1 MMSKS
6 ESGEFAPKAEVE
18 DFTLP
23 PCPGEEANVGV
34 SVPSV
39 SGVSAEVGSAPRSSG
54 PAPLSAG
61 SVGRAGRGHM
71 RSASHGGVAASG
83 MTSSGSTGLVSRP
96 SALKSSRGHQRA
108 FSQGQIEGTSESA
121 GFQRGHSRVGS
132 RTDFILPPGHRDT
145 EANDAGSRAAGTS
158 APKTGRGHSRQAS
171 RSESIYTLRNNVGVP
186 LQRRMLNFI
195 LRRSDKG
202 EFDRPSYRTIVPNHL
217 VPPKT
222 PAKLHPN
229 GKTVNNRIRTTKYTV
244 LSFLPKNL
252 LEQFHRV
259 ANLYFIFIILLN
271 WFPDINAFGKE
282 IAMIPVMFVL
292 GVTAI
297 KDLFEDR
304 RRKASDKRINNSTC
318 RVYVSDAGRYKRL
331 LWRDVRVGDLVHL
344 SNNEVIPA
352 DILLLRSSDPNGLC
366 YIDTCNLD
374 GETNLKPRQV
384 VRGFTDKHRTFE
396 PRLFRSKV
404 EVDPP
409 TTKMYR
415 FHGTVVH
422 PTGATVPV
430 GTENLLLRECLLKN
444 TDFVEGIV
452 VYAGHESK
460 AMLNNGGPRY
470 KRSKLER
477 QMNTDI
483 IWCVV
488 ILLVLCVVGA
498 VGCRFWLQYYEEA
511 SQLGESIPFIPNLS
525 VRSPA
530 TEGFLAFWTFI
541 IILQIM
547 IPLSL
552 YVSIEMTKLA
562 QVYHIHHNKD
572 LYDPLTDKRIECR
585 ALNITEELG
594 QVQYIFSD
602 KTGTLTENKMLFRR
616 CAIGG
621 VDYNHPPPENIET
634 LRLRPG
640 VPIPVTVNPVLQEEL
655 AQLNMPFKSKDISG
669 LGQTSGFELTSPLK
683 ASDSAKDAGGAAS
696 AAIVGRSAHSQ
707 KLQEFLLVLAIC
719 NTVVV
724 ARHPHHDMMNDSG
737 VIESNPVPN
746 LFDPNNSISVE
757 PIKEETTPTTS
768 KHPQSAGA
776 RAGNSSSN
784 VNVPSN
790 GAKFLFHSQEN
801 ISPSDSS
808 NPNITPSTI
817 CGDKYTRL
825 TESRSVTPSPPP
837 SSALPTSS
845 TPQPIPSKSALN
857 QMRAA
862 SVPTPVDSSTVI
874 GFSSLENTSLSVP
887 TSSQVQPSPPLSRK
901 KRSALR
907 PRLLNVP
914 PFISLGNR
922 RGSSAPALSQG
933 RGTPTIGDMKP
944 IYEAESPDE
953 IALVEAA
960 YSYNCRLVRKTSHY
974 ATLFVPGEGLME
986 FELLQ
991 LLPFDSVR
999 KCMSIVIR
1007 HPVTREITLYSKG
1020 ADSTILTL
1028 LAPTDDPAMKHIIIR
1043 TQQHLNSYAKQGL
1056 RVLVMAKRNISEQ
1069 FYTSW
1074 ARTKSEVEM
1083 ISDHRERERRTRELY
1098 NSMENSLVLL
1108 GATGIEDRLQ
1118 EGVPETIAALLSAG
1132 IVLWVLTG
1140 DKPETAINVAYSAK
1154 LFSPQME
1161 LLKISAR
1168 SKEAA
1173 ERTIAF
1179 YLSEIERDSP
1189 SVTPSVMT
1197 GAPTVTRMRVGG
1209 AGIRP
1214 KPNERVDGVPQPH
1227 TNALSMPTMSHS
1239 AGVRLSRKRALV
1251 VDGKS
1256 LTYILDRRSK
1266 LQKPFLELTRHCSSV
1281 LCCRATPLQKAYIV
1295 RVVKE
1300 QLKMRTLAVGDGAN
1314 DVSMIQTADIGIGIS
1329 GQEGT
1334 QAVMASDFALSRFK
1348 YLERFLLVHGHWCYH
1363 RLASMILY
1371 FFYKNATFVF
1381 LIFWYQLYCGYSG
1394 QIMLDD
1400 MFLMLFNLLF
1410 SSLSPFA
1417 IGIYDQD
1424 APEEILLAQPH
1435 LYRQGRLG
1443 RVYKPHSFWVTM
1455 ADCLYQSL
1463 VVFFVARGAFNDSD
1477 VGLWQ
1482 FGTTVTTC
1490 CMFIMLLQAA
1500 IEIRSWTIIHLAA
1513 IILSLVIYFAFMII
1527 YNSIRLPY
1535 LGYSTSY
1542 GAVLHA
1548 FASPEHWG
1556 VVVLSVVTAL
1566 LPRFVMR
1573 CLETRLFPNDVTK
1586 ALIDWRRARRRDR
1599 R

>member
-1 MMSKS
+1 MMSKPG
-6 ESGEFAPKAEVE
+6 SGEFAPKAEVE

-23 PCPGEEANVGV
+23 PCPGEEASTGVPIPTTSGAMDVG
-34 SVPSV
+34 PS
-39 SGVSAEVGSAPRSSG
+39 SRSSPGSA
-54 PAPLSAG
+54 LQSAG
-61 SVGRAGRGHM
+61 SMGRVGRGHM

-83 MTSSGSTGLVSRP
+83 LTSSGSTGLVSRP

-108 FSQGQIEGTSESA
+108 FSQGQIEGTSES
-121 GFQRGHSRVGS
+121 GGLQRGHSRVGS

-145 EANDAGSRAAGTS
+145 EGNDAGNRAPGTS
-158 APKTGRGHSRQAS
+158 AHKAGRGHSRQAS
-171 RSESIYTLRNNVGVP
+171 RSESIYTLRNNMGVP
-186 LQRRMLNFI
+186 FQRRMINFI
-195 LRRSDKG
+195 LRRPEKT
-202 EFDRPSYRTIVPNHL
+202 EFERPSFRTIVPNHL

-222 PAKLHPN
+222 PPKLHPN

-271 WFPDINAFGKE
+271 WFPEINAFGKE
-282 IAMIPVMFVL
+282 VAMIPVMFVL

-304 RRKASDKRINNSTC
+304 RRKASDTRINNSTC
-318 RVYVSDAGRYKRL
+318 RVYVSEAGRYKRL
-331 LWRDVRVGDLVHL
+331 LWRDLRVGDLVHL

-352 DILLLRSSDPNGLC
+352 DVLLLRSSDPNGMC

-384 VRGFTDKHRTFE
+384 ARGFVDKYRTFE
-396 PRLFRSKV
+396 PSLFRSKL

-415 FHGTVVH
+415 FHGTLVH
-422 PTGATVPV
+422 PSGATVPV
-430 GTENLLLRECLLKN
+430 GTENLLLRECMLKN

-477 QMNTDI
+477 QMNMDI

-488 ILLVLCVVGA
+488 ILIVLCVVGA
-498 VGCRFWLQYYEEA
+498 VGCRFWLQGYDPEEF
-511 SQLGESIPFIPNLS
+511 IPFIPNLVQRTPS
-525 VRSPA
+525 C
-530 TEGFLAFWTFI
+530 EGFLAFWTFI

-602 KTGTLTENKMLFRR
+602 KTGTLTENRMLFRR

-640 VPIPVTVNPVLQEEL
+640 IPIPVSVNPVLLEEL
-655 AQLNMPFKSKDISG
+655 AQLSVSHKTKDG
-669 LGQTSGFELTSPLK
+669 VGFSQEM
-683 ASDSAKDAGGAAS
+683 ASDFVASQSSNDNAKDAGGAAS
-696 AAIVGRSAHSQ
+696 AALVGRSAHSQ

-746 LFDPNNSISVE
+746 LFDPNNSTSVE

-768 KHPQSAGA
+768 KHPHSAGA
-776 RAGNSSSN
+776 RAGTSSTHPN
-784 VNVPSN
+784 APPT
-790 GAKFLFHSQEN
+790 GEKFLFHSQEN
-801 ISPSDSS
+801 ISVS
-808 NPNITPSTI
+808 NASTPNVTPQTI
-817 CGDKYTRL
+817 YGDKYTRL

-837 SSALPTSS
+837 LSARAVSS

-857 QMRAA
+857 QLKAS
-862 SVPTPVDSSTVI
+862 SVPTPVDSTPVV
-874 GFSSLENTSLSVP
+874 GFSSLGNASASVP
-887 TSSQVQPSPPLSRK
+887 IPSHLQPSPPISRK
-901 KRSALR
+901 KKSALR

-914 PFISLGNR
+914 PFISLSNR

-933 RGTPTIGDMKP
+933 RSTPSMGDLKP
-944 IYEAESPDE
+944 IFEAESPDE

-960 YSYNCRLVRKTSHY
+960 YSYNCRLVRKSAHY

-991 LLPFDSVR
+991 VLPFDSNR
-999 KCMSIVIR
+999 KCMSVVIR
-1007 HPVTREITLYSKG
+1007 HPHSREIILYSKG

-1028 LAPTDDPAMKHIIIR
+1028 LAPTDDSAMKHMIMR

-1056 RVLVMAKRNISEQ
+1056 RVLVMAKRVLSEQ
-1069 FYTSW
+1069 FYANW
-1074 ARTKSEVEM
+1074 VRTKNEIE
-1083 ISDHRERERRTRELY
+1083 IINDHREREKRTRDLY
-1098 NSMENSLVLL
+1098 SSMENSLVLL

-1179 YLSEIERDSP
+1179 YLAEIERDNP
-1189 SVTPSVMT
+1189 PIVINPPLLT
-1197 GAPTVTRMRVGG
+1197 GATNVTRMRVGG
-1209 AGIRP
+1209 AGIHP
-1214 KPNERVDGVPQPH
+1214 KPNERVDAVPSTQQ
-1227 TNALSMPTMSHS
+1227 NARSMPTMSHS
-1239 AGVRLSRKRALV
+1239 AGIRMNRKRALV

-1256 LTYILDRRSK
+1256 LTYILDKRSK

-1329 GQEGT
+1329 GQEGM

-1400 MFLMLFNLLF
+1400 MFLMLFNLMF
-1410 SSLSPFA
+1410 SSLAPFA

-1424 APEEILLAQPH
+1424 APEEILLSQPH

-1463 VVFFVARGAFNDSD
+1463 VVFFVARGAYNDSD

-1482 FGTTVTTC
+1482 FGTTVTTS
-1490 CMFIMLLQAA
+1490 CMFIMLIQAA

-1513 IILSLVIYFAFMII
+1513 ILLSLAIYFVFTIV
-1527 YNSIRLPY
+1527 YNSIRIPY
-1535 LGYSTSY
+1535 IGYSTSY
-1542 GAVLHA
+1542 GAVLKA
-1548 FASPEHWG
+1548 FSSPVHWS
-1556 VVVLSVVTAL
+1556 VVALSIVTAL

-1573 CLETRLFPNDVTK
+1573 SLETRLFPNDVTR
-1586 ALIDWRRARRRDR
+1586 ALIDWQRARRRDR

>member
-6 ESGEFAPKAEVE
+6 EFAPKAEVE

-23 PCPGEEANVGV
+23 PCPGEESSIGV
-34 SVPSV
+34 PVPSS
-39 SGVSAEVGSAPRSSG
+39 SGVGTDVGSSSRSSG
-54 PAPLSAG
+54 PGSLSAG
-61 SVGRAGRGHM
+61 SVGRVGRGHM

-83 MTSSGSTGLVSRP
+83 LTSSGSTGLVSRP
-96 SALKSSRGHQRA
+96 SALKSARGHQRA
-108 FSQGQIEGTSESA
+108 FSQGQIEGTSDS
-121 GFQRGHSRVGS
+121 GGLQRGHSRVGS

-145 EANDAGSRAAGTS
+145 ENNDAGGRAGTS
-158 APKTGRGHSRQAS
+158 AQRAGRGHSRQAS
-171 RSESIYTLRNNVGVP
+171 RSESIYTLRNNIGVP
-186 LQRRMLNFI
+186 LQRRLLNFI
-195 LRRSDKG
+195 LRRSDKA
-202 EFDRPSYRTIVPNHL
+202 ELDRPSYRTIVPNHL

-229 GKTVNNRIRTTKYTV
+229 GKAVNNRIRTTKYTV

-282 IAMIPVMFVL
+282 VAMIPVMFVL

-304 RRKASDKRINNSTC
+304 RRNTSDKRINNSTC
-318 RVYVSDAGRYKRL
+318 RVYVSEAGRYKRL

-344 SNNEVIPA
+344 SNDEVIPA
-352 DILLLRSSDPNGLC
+352 DVLLLRCSDPNGLC

-384 VRGFTDKHRTFE
+384 VRGFADKHRSFE
-396 PRLFRSKV
+396 PSLFRSKV

-422 PTGATVPV
+422 PSGATVPV
-430 GTENLLLRECLLKN
+430 GTENLLLRECVLKN

-470 KRSKLER
+470 KRSKLEG
-477 QMNTDI
+477 QMNVDI

-498 VGCRFWLQYYEEA
+498 VGCRFWLSYYVAEE
-511 SQLGESIPFIPNLS
+511 SVPFIPNLTQ
-525 VRSPA
+525 RSP
-530 TEGFLAFWTFI
+530 TSEGFLAFWTFI

-562 QVYHIHHNKD
+562 QVFHIHQNKD

-634 LRLRPG
+634 LRLTPG
-640 VPIPVTVNPVLQEEL
+640 LPIPVTVNPVLQEEL
-655 AQLNMPFKSKDISG
+655 AQLGMPSKFKDVRLGRDETSELNIS
-669 LGQTSGFELTSPLK
+669 QSS
-683 ASDSAKDAGGAAS
+683 SDDAKDAGGAAS
-696 AAIVGRSAHSQ
+696 AVLVGRSEHSQ

-724 ARHPHHDMMNDSG
+724 ARQAHHDMMNDSG
-737 VIESNPVPN
+737 VIESSPVPTS
-746 LFDPNNSISVE
+746 FDPNNSISVQ
-757 PIKEETTPTTS
+757 PIKEETTPTSS
-768 KHPQSAGA
+768 KHPHSAGA
-776 RAGNSSSN
+776 RAGGPSSHEI
-784 VNVPSN
+784 VPTST
-790 GAKFLFHSQEN
+790 GKSLFHSQEN
-801 ISPSDSS
+801 ISASNSS
-808 NPNITPSTI
+808 TSNLTPSTVY
-817 CGDKYTRL
+817 GDKYTRL

-837 SSALPTSS
+837 SSS
-845 TPQPIPSKSALN
+845 TPQAIPSKSTLN
-857 QMRAA
+857 QLKAS
-862 SVPTPVDSSTVI
+862 SVPTPLDSSLVV
-874 GFSSLENTSLSVP
+874 GFSSLENTSMSVP
-887 TSSQVQPSPPLSRK
+887 MPSYLQPSPPISRK
-901 KRSALR
+901 KKSALR

-914 PFISLGNR
+914 PFIGLGNR

-933 RGTPTIGDMKP
+933 RGTPTTGDTKP
-944 IYEAESPDE
+944 IFEAESPDE

-960 YSYNCRLVRKTSHY
+960 YSYNCRLVRKTAHY
-974 ATLFVPGEGLME
+974 ATLYVPGEGLME

-991 LLPFDSVR
+991 LLPFDSSR
-999 KCMSIVIR
+999 KCMSVIIR
-1007 HPVTREITLYSKG
+1007 HPITREIIVYCKG

-1028 LAPTDDPAMKHIIIR
+1028 LAPTDDPVMKNMITR

-1056 RVLVMAKRNISEQ
+1056 RVLVMAKRTLSEQ
-1069 FYTSW
+1069 FYANWVRS
-1074 ARTKSEVEM
+1074 KSEIEM
-1083 ISDHRERERRTRELY
+1083 IGDHREREKRTRELY
-1098 NSMENSLVLL
+1098 KSIEDSLILL

-1179 YLSEIERDSP
+1179 YLAEIERDSP
-1189 SVTPSVMT
+1189 PVTVNPALLSGPPPVVR
-1197 GAPTVTRMRVGG
+1197 ARVGA
-1209 AGIRP
+1209 AGVRP
-1214 KPNERVDGVPQPH
+1214 KPNDLSDIPH
-1227 TNALSMPTMSHS
+1227 RNVRQIPTMSHS
-1239 AGVRLSRKRALV
+1239 AGVRMSRKRALV

-1329 GQEGT
+1329 GQEGM

-1348 YLERFLLVHGHWCYH
+1348 FLERFLLVHGHWCYH

-1381 LIFWYQLYCGYSG
+1381 LMFWYQLYCGYSG

-1410 SSLSPFA
+1410 SSLAPFA

-1424 APEEILLAQPH
+1424 APEEILLSQPH

-1463 VVFFVARGAFNDSD
+1463 VVFFVARGAYNDSD

-1482 FGTTVTTC
+1482 FGTTVTTTC
-1490 CMFIMLLQAA
+1490 IFIMLLQAA
-1500 IEIRSWTIIHLAA
+1500 IEMRSWTIIHL
-1513 IILSLVIYFAFMII
+1513 LSLLMSLAIYFVFTIL
-1527 YNSIRLPY
+1527 YNSFRLPY
-1535 LGYSTSY
+1535 VGYSMSY
-1542 GAVLHA
+1542 GAVLKA
-1548 FASPEHWG
+1548 FASPLHWG
-1556 VVVLSVVTAL
+1556 IVVLSIVTAL

-1573 CLETRLFPNDVTK
+1573 TLETRLCPNDVTR